1 MELGGFS
8 IGVREGVLGLIA
20 LVALYIIVV
29 LARMLLLRRQA
40 SAEVAAEPAPAAP
53 RAAPVVVP
61 PVATPDPATDD
72 DIPVLA
78 VPVEPPDEIDAPIP
92 PALANAWEAAAAS
105 VADENVRQTLAQE
118 VAQLRDEVDAIRGE
132 LAALREDMQHEL
144 AHLRAAQSMS
154 PIYGDAMQL
163 AVAGYDPALI
173 AERCGIARAEA
184 ELVVA
189 LAKSQAQ

>member
-29 LARMLLLRRQA
+29 LTRMILLRRQA
-40 SAEVAAEPAPAAP
+40 SA
-53 RAAPVVVP
+53 PVVAEVP
-61 PVATPDPATDD
+61 PSPVASPVSASPVVTPDPVADD

-78 VPVEPPDEIDAPIP
+78 VPVEAPDEMDTPIP